1 MALEGGG
8 RLLLAAAVAIGA
20 YFVVTSSDAKE
31 PEEGG
36 VPDGGPSRFPPP
48 TPMPAPR
55 YVPPPMP
62 GASPPPPGVAR
73 AAIPPTPELVQAAM
87 NLYSVVSVPTA
98 PCATTVEATRAFQQ
112 RAAAEGRPINPDGKY
127 GQSTVNVLSSVL
139 ASQGL
144 QAPPALWGP
153 GRRCQGAAVARP
165 APGLAPR
172 RRPGAPAGPPPPP
185 AAPNFAG
192 QLLANQV
199 GLPITAA
206 DSYLSRAD
214 YEGAVEA
221 YKAAGHAGAM
231 SVGPAIDAQTHGQ
244 SVVKTK
250 QAWVLNGEMAR
261 LNSAPF
267 NGIPATAQDAMQ
279 AQRFAHTML
288 ALYTEALNAAHAV
301 AGWYTG
307 IGTVIP
313 AWARAKAV
321 CLDAQA
327 DVRLCISVASALATE
342 TDPTR
347 LRSFAAT
354 LASTGFPQAA
364 NALLAKADSLTPAS

>member
-31 PEEGG
+31 EEGG
-36 VPDGGPSRFPPP
+36 VPDGGPARLPP
-48 TPMPAPR
+48 PMPAPR
-55 YVPPPMP
+55 YAPPPTP
-62 GASPPPPGVAR
+62 GVPLPPPGVPR
-73 AAIPPTPELVQAAM
+73 VAIPPTPELMQAAM
-87 NLYSVVSVPTA
+87 NLYSVVSVPT
-98 PCATTVEATRAFQQ
+98 PCAMTVEATRAFQQ
-112 RAAAEGRPINPDGKY
+112 RAAAEGRPLSPDGKY
-127 GQSTVNVLSSVL
+127 GQTTVNVLSSVL
-139 ASQGL
+139 AMQGL
-144 QAPPALWGP
+144 QAPPALWGS
-153 GRRCQGAAVARP
+153 GRRCQGAAVAVARP
-165 APGLAPR
+165 APGQAPR
-172 RRPGAPAGPPPPP
+172 RRPGGPAAPPPPP

-244 SVVKTK
+244 SAVKTK
-250 QAWVLNGEMAR
+250 QAWVLNGEMAK

-267 NGIPATAQDAMQ
+267 NGIPASAQDAMQ

-313 AWARAKAV
+313 AWTRAKAV

-327 DVRLCISVASALATE
+327 DVRLCVSVASALATE

-364 NALLAKADSLTPAS
+364 NALLSKADSLTPVS